1 MPVVSMMKF
10 QTQLATFI
18 PLPLLTNWLY
28 STNGN
33 TSSVTILQ
41 LGDGQFS
48 YGSLSMLQLDVF
60 DDGRSETTLIVAS
73 SVRSSLV

>member
-28 STNGN
+28 STYGN